1 MHVVHRRFGK
11 DRRDRLADGLVGSP
25 FDVVTLEDAE
35 TLQAGEAEG
44 VPEVTE
50 EPFSF
55 GAEGGLLF
63 DKKAFH
69 EVSPTLG
76 E

>member
-1 MHVVHRRFGK
+1 MHIVDGRLGK
-11 DRRDRLADGLVGSP
+11 DRRDRLADGLLGSP
-25 FDVVTLEDAE
+25 FDVVTLEDPE
-35 TLQAGEAEG
+35 TLQAGQAEG
-44 VPEVTE
+44 ITEVTE
-50 EPFSF
+50 EPFGF

>member
-1 MHVVHRRFGK
+1 MHIVDGRLGK
-11 DRRDRLADGLVGSP
+11 DCRDRLADGLLGSP
-25 FDVVTLEDAE
+25 FDVVTLEDPE
-35 TLQAGEAEG
+35 TLQAGQAEG
-44 VPEVTE
+44 ITEVTE
-50 EPFSF
+50 ETFGF